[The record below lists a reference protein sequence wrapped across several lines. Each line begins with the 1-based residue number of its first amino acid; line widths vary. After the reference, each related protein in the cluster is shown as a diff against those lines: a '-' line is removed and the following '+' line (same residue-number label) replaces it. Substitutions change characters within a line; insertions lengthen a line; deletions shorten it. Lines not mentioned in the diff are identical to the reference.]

1 MSVEVTT
8 CNGYID
14 AGARIFNR
22 TPHPFLNV
30 PLQRSGDARADHC
43 ANDLGRISRRPS
55 APERMLR
62 SISVLASFWLNS
74 QV

>member
-30 PLQRSGDARADHC
+30 PTAAQRRLARDH
-43 ANDLGRISRRPS
+43 DEGVERHVVPHERDVPLPVPL
-55 APERMLR
+55 PEAAMT
-62 SISVLASFWLNS
+62 SWS
-74 QV
+74 